1 MAEPEGNV
9 PAKEPSRFSRRQV
22 LAAAGAGV
30 VGGAVVGVGAGYALD
45 DGGSSTTTATP
56 ATTAAA
62 TPATT
67 SSDTATAASNA
78 RPLMSLSAIEGTALV
93 AMLSRLIPSD
103 DTGPGADEA
112 MTWRFIDR
120 ELSGELSATRG
131 IYSAGLA
138 ALDELAVAQGA
149 DSFATLDAA
158 KQDAILTDVQGGKAT
173 GAFLPDSGTFF
184 ATVHEHAL
192 QGTFGDPIYGG
203 NADDAGWKLIG
214 YPGYRMVVTEA
225 EQGYDPKFATGESST
240 YDDSMFG
247 LAPAKGS

>member
-1 MAEPEGNV
+1 MAEPGENAPV
-9 PAKEPSRFSRRQV
+9 KDPSRFSRRQV

-45 DGGSSTTTATP
+45 DGGSTTTAAPPTTG
-56 ATTAAA
+56 ADTGATTTTAA
-62 TPATT
+62 PA
-67 SSDTATAASNA
+67 AASNG
-78 RPLMSLSAIEGTALV
+78 RPLMTLSAIEGTALV
-93 AMLSRLIPSD
+93 AMLSRLIPTD

-120 ELSGELSATRG
+120 ELAGELAPARG

-138 ALDELAVAQGA
+138 ALDELAAAQGA
-149 DSFATLDAA
+149 ATFAALDAA
-158 KQDAILTDVQGGKAT
+158 KQDAILADVQAGKAT
-173 GAFLPDSGTFF
+173 GAFLPDPGTFF
-184 ATVHEHAL
+184 ATVREHAL

-203 NADDAGWKLIG
+203 NAGDVGWKLLG
-214 YPGYRMVVTEA
+214 YPGYRIVVTEA
-225 EQGYDPKFATGESST
+225 EQGYDPKLVAGLQST